1 MLKYLTA
8 LMGLTILSV
17 LLQKYKDPVIETYT
31 LSQFLNRKSG
41 TKTTNNALIDKLLLG
56 SHYYTMNTDDEGS
69 DAIDIGD
76 IGDGDGGE

>member
-1 MLKYLTA
+1 
-8 LMGLTILSV
+8 MGLTILSV

>member
-1 MLKYLTA
+1 M
-8 LMGLTILSV
+8 
-17 LLQKYKDPVIETYT
+17 QKYKAPVVETYT

-56 SHYYTMNTDDEGS
+56 SHYYAVNADDEGS